1 MIYKLIQPAPKLRPY
16 IRDYVLLDFLLD
28 PGSPTPVKPFPA
40 HTDQTLVFY
49 LSKKLIARDP
59 ETGQQQ
65 HFDLMAINGI
75 QTKRLNFH
83 LPNEYR
89 MLAVDF
95 QQGFLTKFLRM
106 PLPELTDVRIDAEAL
121 LNPGIS
127 YLYERMLNST
137 GAVEMVSH
145 LEDYLWD
152 RINQI
157 KMDWQPLDRVNH
169 IMTQPNSFT
178 VNQLADMACLSLSQF
193 ERRFIL
199 QTGTTPKYFAR
210 ISRFN
215 NAYNLKEADPGISWL
230 GVALKTGYQDYQH
243 MVKDFKAFAGELPQA
258 LLAAQAKAPEKML
271 SAS

>member
-1 MIYKLIQPAPKLRPY
+1 MIYKLIQPALKLRPY
-16 IRDYVLLDFLLD
+16 LRDYVLLDFLLD
-28 PGSPTPVKPFPA
+28 PASSTPITPFPA
-40 HTDQTLVFY
+40 HIDHSLVFY

-65 HFDLMAINGI
+65 HFDRMAINGI

-121 LNPGIS
+121 LSPGIS
-127 YLYERMLNST
+127 DLYERMLNSKDV
-137 GAVEMVSH
+137 AEMVLH
-145 LEDYLWD
+145 LEDYLWQ
-152 RINQI
+152 RIGQI
-157 KMDWQPLDRVNH
+157 KMDWHPLDRVNH
-169 IMTQPNSFT
+169 FMTQPNSFAI
-178 VNQLADMACLSLSQF
+178 NQLADMACLSLSQF
-193 ERRFIL
+193 ERRFMQ

-258 LLAAQAKAPEKML
+258 LLEAQAKAPEKIL
-271 SAS
+271 AIK